1 MWRRRA
7 GAFLGAGAAVIRPTF
22 YTCLPGGTKI
32 RLRGDA
38 GPPAVAHHRVMRS
51 TAAAPS
57 LAECDMTRVNV
68 TVLGGSYAVINEGR
82 HPAEAQRGLRRV
94 AAESELH
101 AVA

>member
-1 MWRRRA
+1 
-7 GAFLGAGAAVIRPTF
+7 
-22 YTCLPGGTKI
+22 
-32 RLRGDA
+32 
-38 GPPAVAHHRVMRS
+38 MRS

-68 TVLGGSYAVINEGR
+68 TVFGGSYVVINEGR

-101 AVA
+101 VVA